1 MEAEASMSH
10 GGNLFPR
17 QLLPGQDSR
26 QYQIK
31 DSRFMIETAG
41 RYAQYGNIAYG

>member
-1 MEAEASMSH
+1 MSH

-31 DSRFMIETAG
+31 DSRFVINTATSSN
-41 RYAQYGNIAYG
+41 RSRKYRA